1 MKTLVKILL
10 AIVFIIAIVL
20 NCMSASYAAEPTE
33 SEPIYSASYVNHV
46 QAEYFNSQ
54 FLVTIAQN
62 GHYEVVKDF
71 LWLIDNSVYDIT
83 IENWNKF
90 QRRYTKFLQAKRA
103 LRQGW
108 NVEFDDFLN

>member
-103 LRQGW
+103 LRRGW